1 MLKQTIEYFVHTGHI
16 KQTCQVLK
24 YILWEEGNIHT
35 ECANVAIKYQRCEP
49 FIGVCEHA
57 PPENFVFLS
66 WKMLSAAL

>member
-1 MLKQTIEYFVHTGHI
+1 MLKQTIEYFVHTGAH
-16 KQTCQVLK
+16 QTDLSSFEIYFV
-24 YILWEEGNIHT
+24 EEGNIHT